1 VEVVAGR
8 LAGDE
13 VVVVQGD
20 ALCMTAARRTQM
32 AILTAISNDRACPTE
47 QAVVE
52 RAVFMIP
59 GEQGE
64 EHIVIVWV
72 THTNLVIERLFIFD
86 EQVSDW

>member
-8 LAGDE
+8 LAGDGI
-13 VVVVQGD
+13 VVVQGD
-20 ALCMTAARRTQM
+20 ALCMIAARRTQI
-32 AILTAISNDRACPTE
+32 AILTAIGNDRACPME

-52 RAVFMIP
+52 SAVFMVP

-72 THTNLVIERLFIFD
+72 THTNLVIERLFTFD
-86 EQVSDW
+86 EQVFDW